1 MNPVNPR
8 FVRATKLTAESDQKS
23 EFLETCSTRTAAANE
38 RQSQDTKNLET

>member
-1 MNPVNPR
+1 MPV

-23 EFLETCSTRTAAANE
+23 EFFETRSARTAAAAANE